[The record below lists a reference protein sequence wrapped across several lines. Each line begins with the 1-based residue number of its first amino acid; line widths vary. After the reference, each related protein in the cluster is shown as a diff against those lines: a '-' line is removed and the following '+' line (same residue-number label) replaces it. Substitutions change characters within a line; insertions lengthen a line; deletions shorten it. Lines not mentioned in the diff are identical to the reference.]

1 MHESTFHTLIGRAL
15 TEPRFRAELL
25 GSPKKAI
32 RGLPL
37 SSKEKAVIGSVDA
50 PSLEEFARQISDQ
63 LAGAQS

>member
-1 MHESTFHTLIGRAL
+1 MHEATFHTLIGRAL
-15 TEPRFRAELL
+15 TEPRFRAALL
-25 GSPKKAI
+25 QSPEKAI

-37 SSKEKAVIGSVDA
+37 TSKEKAVIGAVDA

>member
-15 TEPRFRAELL
+15 TEPRFRTELL
-25 GSPKKAI
+25 RSPKKAI

-37 SSKEKAVIGSVDA
+37 TSTEKAIISAVDA
-50 PSLEEFARQISDQ
+50 LSLEEFARQISDQ

>member
-25 GSPKKAI
+25 RSPNKAI

-37 SSKEKAVIGSVDA
+37 TSKEKAIISEVDA

-63 LAGAQS
+63 LAGAHN